1 MNIRLMMPAD
11 HAAVYALWLRT
22 PGMGLKD
29 LDDGPEGF
37 CRFLKRNPSTCFVA
51 EERGV
56 IVGTLMAGHDGRRG
70 SMHHLAVDTPH
81 RNRGIGSALVAAA
94 MVALEKEGIHK
105 VNLVVFARNEIGNA
119 FWEAHGFS
127 RRDDIVIRDKLIH
140 EMVRMDT

>member
-1 MNIRLMMPAD
+1 MNIRLMTPAD
-11 HAAVYALWLRT
+11 HTAVYALWLRT

-51 EERGV
+51 EKEGV
-56 IVGTLMAGHDGRRG
+56 IVGALMAGHDGRRG
-70 SMHHLAVDTPH
+70 SMHHLAVDAAH
-81 RNRGIGSALVAAA
+81 RNLGIGTALVDAA
-94 MVALEKEGIHK
+94 MAALEEEGIHK
-105 VNLVVFARNEIGNA
+105 VNLVVFARNDLGNA
-119 FWEAHGFS
+119 FWEARGFS

>member
-1 MNIRLMMPAD
+1 MNIRLMTPTD
-11 HAAVYALWLRT
+11 HTAVYALWLRT

-51 EERGV
+51 EKEGV
-56 IVGTLMAGHDGRRG
+56 IVGALMAGHDGRRG
-70 SMHHLAVDTPH
+70 SMHHLAVDAAH
-81 RNRGIGSALVAAA
+81 RNLGIGTALVDAA
-94 MVALEKEGIHK
+94 MAALEEEGIHK
-105 VNLVVFARNEIGNA
+105 VNLVVFARNDLGNA
-119 FWEAHGFS
+119 FWEKRGFF

>member
-1 MNIRLMMPAD
+1 MNIRLMMPTD

-37 CRFLKRNPSTCFVA
+37 CRFLKRNPTTCFVA

-105 VNLVVFARNEIGNA
+105 VNLVVFARNDLGNA

>member
-51 EERGV
+51 EENGA

-70 SMHHLAVDTPH
+70 SMHHLAVDTSH
-81 RNRGIGSALVAAA
+81 RNRGIGTALVAAA
-94 MVALEKEGIHK
+94 MNALEQEGIHK
-105 VNLVVFARNEIGNA
+105 VNLVVFARNDLGNA

>member
-1 MNIRLMMPAD
+1 MNIRLMTPTD
-11 HAAVYALWLRT
+11 HTAVYALWLRT

-51 EERGV
+51 EKEGV
-56 IVGTLMAGHDGRRG
+56 IVGALMAGHDGRRG
-70 SMHHLAVDTPH
+70 SMHHLAVDAAH
-81 RNRGIGSALVAAA
+81 RNLGIGTALVDAA
-94 MVALEKEGIHK
+94 MAALEEEGIHK
-105 VNLVVFARNEIGNA
+105 VNLVVFARNDLGNA
-119 FWEAHGFS
+119 FWEKRGFS

>member
-1 MNIRLMMPAD
+1 MNIRLMTPAD

-37 CRFLKRNPSTCFVA
+37 CRFLKRNPTTCFVA
-51 EERGV
+51 EEHGV

-81 RNRGIGSALVAAA
+81 RNRGIGTALVAAA
-94 MVALEKEGIHK
+94 MNALEQEGIHK
-105 VNLVVFARNEIGNA
+105 VNLVVFARNDLGNA

>member
-1 MNIRLMMPAD
+1 MIVRLMTPTD
-11 HAAVYALWLRT
+11 HTAVYALWLRT

-51 EERGV
+51 EKEGV
-56 IVGTLMAGHDGRRG
+56 IVGALMAGHDGRRG
-70 SMHHLAVDTPH
+70 SMHHLAVDAAH
-81 RNRGIGSALVAAA
+81 RNLGIGTALVDAA
-94 MVALEKEGIHK
+94 MAALEEEGIHK
-105 VNLVVFARNEIGNA
+105 VNLVVFARNDLGNA
-119 FWEAHGFS
+119 FWEARGFS

>member
-1 MNIRLMMPAD
+1 MNIRLMTPAD
-11 HAAVYALWLRT
+11 HTAVYALWLRT

-37 CRFLKRNPSTCFVA
+37 CCFLKRNPTTCFVA
-51 EERGV
+51 EED
-56 IVGTLMAGHDGRRG
+56 GTIIGALMAGHDGRRG
-70 SMHHLAVDTPH
+70 SMHHLAVDAAH
-81 RNRGIGSALVAAA
+81 RNRGIGTALVEAA
-94 MVALEKEGIHK
+94 MDALEKEGIHK

-119 FWEAHGFS
+119 FWESRGFS